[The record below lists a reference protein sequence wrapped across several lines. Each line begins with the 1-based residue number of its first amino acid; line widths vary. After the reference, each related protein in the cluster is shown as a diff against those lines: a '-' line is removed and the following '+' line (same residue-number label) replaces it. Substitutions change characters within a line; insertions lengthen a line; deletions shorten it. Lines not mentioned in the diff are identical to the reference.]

1 MNKEAFDLSLL
12 LRTCFILLLLISN
25 IHTTYVGEL
34 RYPAEWPQCSA
45 TVSCGPPPAPP
56 LNGTR
61 VWLQGAEGDEDYDS
75 SIE

>member
-1 MNKEAFDLSLL
+1 MNKLAFNLS
-12 LRTCFILLLLISN
+12 ILLIPN
-25 IHTTYVGEL
+25 ITHYLGEL

-75 SIE
+75 SIEYSG

>member
-1 MNKEAFDLSLL
+1 MNIIEQISIQ
-12 LRTCFILLLLISN
+12 FIYSINTQQTHYL
-25 IHTTYVGEL
+25 GEL

-75 SIE
+75 SIEYSG